1 MATETNVD
9 TAPIEADIRRS
20 RAELA
25 GSLEALADRLAPKK
39 VIARAKAQLATRV
52 EGLKE
57 RLNPVRVVQRK
68 LGRSSRPELAPGRA
82 AAIDVRAESGTR
94 ESAPALDRGTG
105 S

>member
-1 MATETNVD
+1 MATETNAD

-39 VIARAKAQLATRV
+39 VIARAKVQLATRV

-68 LGRSSRPELAPGRA
+68 LGRSQPELSGPGARA
-82 AAIDVRAESGTR
+82 INVRAESSAA
-94 ESAPALDRGTG
+94 ESAPALDRGAAT
-105 S
+105 

>member
-1 MATETNVD
+1 MAAETNPD

-25 GSLEALADRLAPKK
+25 GSLEVLADRLAPKK
-39 VIARAKAQLATRV
+39 VIARAKAQLATRM

-68 LGRSSRPELAPGRA
+68 LGRSQPALGSPPPR
-82 AAIDVRAESGTR
+82 AIDVRAQSDATEN
-94 ESAPALDRGTG
+94 APALERGAAT
-105 S
+105 